1 MARARAFAKLMK
13 DAPLAIID
21 KRRSAHNIAESLTV
35 IGEVKGKTAI
45 LIDDMIDTGGTICSG
60 ANLLKKEELIGYLHA
75 LHMLFFL
82 LPLVKVKY

>member
-1 MARARAFAKLMK
+1 MK

-60 ANLLKKEELIGYLHA
+60 ANLLKQEVLREYLYASHA
-75 LHMLFFL
+75 VFSPPSM
-82 LPLVKVKY
+82 KD